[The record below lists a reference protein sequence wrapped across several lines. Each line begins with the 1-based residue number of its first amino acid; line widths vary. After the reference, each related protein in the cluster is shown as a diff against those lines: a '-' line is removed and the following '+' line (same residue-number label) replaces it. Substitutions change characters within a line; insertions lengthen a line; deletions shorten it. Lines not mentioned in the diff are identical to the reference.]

1 MRNLTYQSRGRRA
14 HENMTFGK
22 WWRSQDTI
30 DRGTYARVGF
40 WRPSSTTWIVWSAT
54 YGFHPPWG
62 FFNYWVPVKD
72 VARIT
77 EVRGSE
83 PVFLGT
89 MVALSTFHMCG
100 RGLSVWPDFGGSD
113 FVAFH
118 LFLVDREQYTLG
130 AKDNLRLRKF
140 TPHEEQSHLAL
151 GSHAAGTGS

>member
-1 MRNLTYQSRGRRA
+1 MNT
-14 HENMTFGK
+14 TFGE
-22 WWRSQDTI
+22 WSRAQDTM
-30 DRGTYARVGF
+30 DRGTYALVGLLGF
-40 WRPSSTTWIVWSAT
+40 AIKHNLDRLVAT
-54 YGFHPPWG
+54 YGFHRPWG

-118 LFLVDREQYTLG
+118 LFRVDREQYTLG

>member
-1 MRNLTYQSRGRRA
+1 MKI
-14 HENMTFGK
+14 TFADL
-22 WWRSQDTI
+22 WRSSGTI
-30 DRGTYARVGF
+30 DRGAYALVGVLGF
-40 WRPSSTTWIVWSAT
+40 ALKHNLDRFVAG
-54 YGFHPPWG
+54 YGFHRPWTL
-62 FFNYWVPVKD
+62 FNYWVPVRD

-151 GSHAAGTGS
+151 GSHAAGTGG